1 MRICISTYFDG
12 TNYGSRLQATALAEY
27 LRGLGYE
34 VAFIDGFSAPGHMLR
49 HPSLLLGRLY
59 NKIHSRERRAFFAP
73 VEYVVS
79 AERARRLDAYTDEHC
94 PRINFDTDE
103 KWRRA
108 VEDRDIFV
116 TGGDIVW
123 QPATGY
129 PTRFMLDFAHFTDLT
144 RFSFG
149 SSMGSPALPKKL
161 HHPYRKYLSGYKA
174 IGVREAGTARL
185 LEGVTGRS
193 VDRVIDPS
201 LLLSASEWD
210 RFADRAALSVDAVPG
225 RFILCYFV
233 MDDPEYWAY
242 VERLREAGGM
252 DVIVLPMHKAEE
264 ARPYKVVLDGTP
276 YEFLWLIKN
285 AALICTDS
293 LHACIFSLIYRK
305 QFRLLRRK
313 RKAEDEKY
321 DDFLRR
327 YQLERCVVSG
337 DAPAME
343 NVEIDYD
350 AAHRQLDID
359 RRDAFAFL
367 DRALSR

>member
-27 LRGLGYE
+27 LRKLGYE
-34 VAFIDGFSAPGHMLR
+34 VAFIDGFSAPKYMLR

-59 NKIHSRERRAFFAP
+59 NKLHTRERKAFFAP
-73 VEYVVS
+73 VEYAVS
-79 AERARRLDAYTDEHC
+79 ADRARRLEAYTDAHC
-94 PRINFDTDE
+94 PRIRFDTDE
-103 KWRRA
+103 EWRRA
-108 VEDRDIFV
+108 IENRDVFIA
-116 TGGDIVW
+116 GGDIIW

-129 PTRFMLDFAHFTDLT
+129 PTRFMLDFAHGTDLV

-149 SSMGSPALPKKL
+149 SSMGNPDLPRKL
-161 HHPYRKYLSGYKA
+161 RRVYRKYLRDYKA
-174 IGVREAGTARL
+174 VGVREAGTARL

-193 VDRVIDPS
+193 VEKVIDPT
-201 LLLSASEWD
+201 LLLNAAEWD
-210 RFADRAALSVDAVPG
+210 GVADRAALSVDVAPG
-225 RFILCYFV
+225 RYILCYFV
-233 MDDPEYWAY
+233 MDDPKYWPY
-242 VERLREAGGM
+242 VARLREARGM
-252 DVIVLPMHKAEE
+252 DVVVLPMHKEDE

-285 AALICTDS
+285 AALVCTDS

-305 QFRLLRRK
+305 QFQLLRRK

-327 YQLERCVVSG
+327 YHLEGCVAS
-337 DAPAME
+337 DDEPPME
-343 NVEIDYD
+343 NIEIDYD

-359 RRDAFAFL
+359 RQNAFDFL